1 MKTISIAI
9 AAATLL
15 LAGSAAYADSAAAL
29 KALDPDNDGTIDLK
43 EAEAGAAKVFKAIN
57 PDGDTTLEAD
67 ELEGRVD
74 AAGLKANDPD
84 DDASLDEKE
93 YMALVKKQ
101 FEAANPDNDG
111 TVDLKELE
119 FSRGSEAYEADLRIE
134 KPRGKRDACEGG
146 IR

>member
-1 MKTISIAI
+1 MRRVVQTLSIA
-9 AAATLL
+9 ATALFL
-15 LAGSAAYADSAAAL
+15 TGSLAYADNTAAM
-29 KALDPDNDGTIDLK
+29 KALDPDNDGTIDMK
-43 EAEAGAAKVFKAIN
+43 EAEAGAAKVFKKIN

-93 YMALVKKQ
+93 YMALVKKK

-111 TVDLKELE
+111 TVDQKELDSPAGQE
-119 FSRGSEAYEADLRIE
+119 LQKLIYE
-134 KPRGKRDACEGG
+134 
-146 IR
+146 